1 MKRSAAGKLIMKFA
15 GSTIRIVLD
24 IIFYIVV
31 LVVMLRA
38 VKYAYDFTYQIF
50 GSVSVAEAPGTDVEF
65 EISKGESTM
74 EIATRLE
81 NMQLIKNK
89 RTFYFRTRLK
99 EYNIIPGTY
108 ILNTSMDYETIL
120 EIITSSDGAIS
131 EDGEGVLDKNTE
143 GEDSSKEEV
152 TDEASDETSDGDS
165 GDETSGEEKSK
176 EEKKGE

>member
-1 MKRSAAGKLIMKFA
+1 MKRSAAGKLVMKFA

-50 GSVSVAEAPGTDVEF
+50 GSVAVAEAPGTDVEF

-74 EIATRLE
+74 DIATRLE

-131 EDGEGVLDKNTE
+131 EDGEAVSDKKTE
-143 GEDSSKEEV
+143 GEDSSNEEV

-165 GDETSGEEKSK
+165 GDRTLGEEKSK

>member
-1 MKRSAAGKLIMKFA
+1 
-15 GSTIRIVLD
+15 
-24 IIFYIVV
+24 
-31 LVVMLRA
+31 
-38 VKYAYDFTYQIF
+38 
-50 GSVSVAEAPGTDVEF
+50 
-65 EISKGESTM
+65 
-74 EIATRLE
+74 
-81 NMQLIKNK
+81 MQLIKNK

-131 EDGEGVLDKNTE
+131 EDGEGVLDKKTE